1 MKLLHFLIEYIE
13 LASGID
19 AVLGWPVG
27 STVVHSREAAAA
39 VPCES

>member
-1 MKLLHFLIEYIE
+1 MKLLHFLIELVE

-19 AVLGWPVG
+19 AVLGWPNNSSG
-27 STVVHSREAAAA
+27 THTQDAAAA

>member
-1 MKLLHFLIEYIE
+1 MKLLHFLIELVE

-27 STVVHSREAAAA
+27 STGIHSRDAAAA
-39 VPCES
+39 IPCES